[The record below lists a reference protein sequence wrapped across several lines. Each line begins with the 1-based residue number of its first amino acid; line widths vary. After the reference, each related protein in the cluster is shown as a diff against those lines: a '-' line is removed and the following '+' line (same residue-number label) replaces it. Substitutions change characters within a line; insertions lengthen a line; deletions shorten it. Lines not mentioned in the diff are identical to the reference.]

1 MVGHLSELARGAF
14 GDRTVVWAGSETAI
28 RAALPDP
35 SHVHE
40 LLARCRA
47 LGLHV
52 TSLRQIPQ

>member
-1 MVGHLSELARGAF
+1 MAGHLSELACGAF

-28 RAALPDP
+28 RGVLPDP
-35 SHVHE
+35 SAVHG
-40 LLARCRA
+40 LLVRCHA